1 MFTNNGIIIINIKK
15 KEGGFG
21 DGFHKTI
28 HTKNSMT
35 EKISTI
41 INEMIRYYSKD
52 PRRVNHF
59 LKVYSFAKSIGE
71 LEKLD
76 EETQN
81 ILEVAAVMHDIGIKI
96 SEVKYNSSAGNYQEI
111 EGPTVAR
118 EMLLK
123 FNFDE
128 KFIDRVCY
136 LIGHHHTY
144 NKIDGID
151 YQILIE
157 ADFLVNIYEDEIKV
171 PQIQSIKEKYF
182 KTKSGT
188 EFLINLYL

>member
-1 MFTNNGIIIINIKK
+1 MK
-15 KEGGFG
+15 
-21 DGFHKTI
+21 
-28 HTKNSMT
+28 

-41 INEMIRYYSKD
+41 ISEMISYYSKD

-71 LEKLD
+71 LEKLN
-76 EETQN
+76 EETQS

-96 SEVKYNSSAGNYQEI
+96 SEEKYKSSAGNYQEI
-111 EGPTVAR
+111 EGPPVAR
-118 EMLLK
+118 KMLLK

-144 NKIDGID
+144 SKIDGAD

-182 KTKSGT
+182 KTKAGT
-188 EFLINLYL
+188 EFLKNLYLRIDEE

>member
-1 MFTNNGIIIINIKK
+1 MK
-15 KEGGFG
+15 
-21 DGFHKTI
+21 
-28 HTKNSMT
+28 

-41 INEMIRYYSKD
+41 INEMISYYSKD

-71 LEKLD
+71 LEELN
-76 EETQN
+76 EETQD

-96 SEVKYNSSAGNYQEI
+96 SEEKYNSSAGNYQEI
-111 EGPTVAR
+111 EGPPVAR
-118 EMLLK
+118 EILLK
-123 FNFDE
+123 FKFDK
-128 KFIDRVCY
+128 KFIDRICY
-136 LIGHHHTY
+136 LVGHHHTY
-144 NKIDGID
+144 SKIDGID

-157 ADFLVNIYEDEIKV
+157 ADFLVNIYEDEIKG

-188 EFLINLYL
+188 EFLTNLYL

>member
-1 MFTNNGIIIINIKK
+1 MNFSV
-15 KEGGFG
+15 
-21 DGFHKTI
+21 GFHKI
-28 HTKNSMT
+28 VHTENVMT

-41 INEMIRYYSKD
+41 INEMISYYSKD

-59 LKVYSFAKSIGE
+59 LKVYSFSKSIGE
-71 LEKLD
+71 LERID
-76 EETQN
+76 EDTQN

-96 SEVKYNSSAGNYQEI
+96 SEEKYNSSAGNYQEI
-111 EGPTVAR
+111 EGPPVAR

-123 FNFDE
+123 LNFDE

-171 PQIQSIKEKYF
+171 IQIQSIKEKYF